1 MVLDTEEFIEIVRLQ
16 EALWDLENP
25 DYKNMKKLKF
35 GKTLVSRVDLIV
47 RVLFVYSVLMMLI
60 YLIL

>member
-25 DYKNMKKLKF
+25 DYKNMKKKN
-35 GKTLVSRVDLIV
+35 
-47 RVLFVYSVLMMLI
+47 
-60 YLIL
+60 